1 MRNYSVNDT
10 ISLALDIIGEMPS
23 GIKEEVEEYRGA
35 PDYTHKTGAD
45 IMIFKT
51 SAGFNNYKQAT
62 ARRGQSSI
70 LRMQMDG
77 AGRTQAKAL

>member
-1 MRNYSVNDT
+1 MRNYSVDDV
-10 ISLALDIIGEMPS
+10 SSHVLDILGEFPS
-23 GIKEEVEEYRGA
+23 GVKQEVEEYRGA

-62 ARRGQSSI
+62 ARKGQSSI
-70 LRMQMDG
+70 LRHQMVNG
-77 AGRTQAKAL
+77 GRAV